1 MNLHREVGTA
11 RGLRACAAL
20 WTVAALAMLLLLSAC
35 STTGEPVPPQVRVVD
50 LRLLESGVFEQR
62 FEIDLRIGNPNDFDL
77 PLDGLTFELEVNDAD
92 FARGFTDER
101 VTIPRLGEGTI
112 TVVASTTLIDVFRQM
127 TLLAERG
134 DISYRLHGIAYLNSI
149 ARRSAPYESEGTFRL
164 GGGKPKGSS
173 GPTTPTI

>member
-1 MNLHREVGTA
+1 MNLHREAGAA

-20 WTVAALAMLLLLSAC
+20 RTVAALAVLLLVSAC
-35 STTGEPVPPQVRVVD
+35 STSEPVPPQVRVVD

-77 PLDGLTFELEVNDAD
+77 PLDGLTFELEVNSAD

-101 VTIPRLGEGTI
+101 VTIPRLGEETI
-112 TVVASTTLIDVFRQM
+112 SVVASTTLIDLVRQM

-134 DISYRLHGIAYLNSI
+134 DLSYRLHGIAYLNSI
-149 ARRSAPYESEGTFRL
+149 TRRSAPYESEGTFRL
-164 GGGKPKGSS
+164 GGSRKPAEPSS
-173 GPTTPTI
+173 PTTPTI